1 MCGPKNE
8 EEKKNNT
15 TQVSSCHSPCQ
26 DLPMVSYISHVKSQ
40 GQGPLRSDPSPLM
53 LTRFPSSLSLK
64 HARLPSTPGLLH
76 LLFLL
81 PGMLFPGIHTAHS
94 LTACSH
100 LHASCHLST
109 GLPYPLSDAAGTHP
123 LIASPTDVPLA
134 HTLLHSYPN
143 RYFKTFRI
151 ADVLIKQQNHLS

>member
-15 TQVSSCHSPCQ
+15 TQVSSCHSPGQ
-26 DLPMVSYISHVKSQ
+26 DLPMFSYISHVKSQ

-64 HARLPSTPGLLH
+64 HAKLPSTPGLLH

-81 PGMLFPGIHTAHS
+81 PGMLFPCIHMAHS
-94 LTACSH
+94 LTACWSP
-100 LHASCHLST
+100 LKCHLDTEACPSHPSHSPPVTPSEVLCLPLKEQEMLTDNEAHLGTPGTET
-109 GLPYPLSDAAGTHP
+109 GLREG
-123 LIASPTDVPLA
+123 
-134 HTLLHSYPN
+134 
-143 RYFKTFRI
+143 
-151 ADVLIKQQNHLS
+151 

>member
-1 MCGPKNE
+1 MCGPKNKK
-8 EEKKNNT
+8 EKKNNT

-94 LTACSH
+94 LTACWSP
-100 LHASCHLST
+100 LKCHLDTEACPSH
-109 GLPYPLSDAAGTHP
+109 PSHSPPLYLVSFSVILFITSSYFMYIIF
-123 LIASPTDVPLA
+123 LICFSPTG
-134 HTLLHSYPN
+134 
-143 RYFKTFRI
+143 
-151 ADVLIKQQNHLS
+151 KQAP